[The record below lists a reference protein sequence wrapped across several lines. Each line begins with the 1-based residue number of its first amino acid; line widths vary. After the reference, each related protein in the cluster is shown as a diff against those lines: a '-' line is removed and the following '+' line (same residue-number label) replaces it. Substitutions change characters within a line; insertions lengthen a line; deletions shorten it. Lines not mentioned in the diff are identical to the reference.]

1 MAAAVKAGC
10 RDEAAST
17 LMEVAWLCAPSLAF
31 AEQAAR
37 SATMKATA
45 SRLARTATAPSRHL
59 HHDVGRLDH
68 AHRLV
73 ADLEVELLGGLSSHQ
88 ADKPMRTR
96 DELDNRGH
104 AITLNARHDAG
115 EAISRGLGND
125 RPPNGFPA
133 PRRLHQAV
141 YARGTGRLH
150 RCLVRGSGRQGMS
163 PERWVTR

>member
-1 MAAAVKAGC
+1 VAAAVKAGC

-17 LMEVAWLCAPSLAF
+17 LMEVAWLRAPSLAF

-73 ADLEVELLGGLSSHQ
+73 ADLEVELLGGLSGHQ
-88 ADKPMRTR
+88 TDKPMRTR
-96 DELDNRGH
+96 DDLDNGGY
-104 AITLNARHDAG
+104 AITLDTPHHAR
-115 EAISRGLGND
+115 
-125 RPPNGFPA
+125 
-133 PRRLHQAV
+133 QA
-141 YARGTGRLH
+141 
-150 RCLVRGSGRQGMS
+150 
-163 PERWVTR
+163 

>member
-1 MAAAVKAGC
+1 VAAAVKAGC

-73 ADLEVELLGGLSSHQ
+73 ADLEVELLGGLSGHQ
-88 ADKPMRTR
+88 TDKPMRTR
-96 DELDNRGH
+96 DDLHDRGH
-104 AITLNARHDAG
+104 AVALDARHDAS
-115 EAISRGLGND
+115 EAISRGL
-125 RPPNGFPA
+125 R
-133 PRRLHQAV
+133 H
-141 YARGTGRLH
+141 
-150 RCLVRGSGRQGMS
+150 
-163 PERWVTR
+163 